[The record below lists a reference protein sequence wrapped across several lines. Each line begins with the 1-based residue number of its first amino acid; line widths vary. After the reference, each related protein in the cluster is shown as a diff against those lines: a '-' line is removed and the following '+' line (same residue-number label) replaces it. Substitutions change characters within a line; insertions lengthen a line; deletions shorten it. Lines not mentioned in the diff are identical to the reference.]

1 VINFYSLFAVFADR
15 PTRPD
20 PITRLVATILLLL
33 AMITLPAQPA
43 LATATTEL
51 VAERAITEFGAA
63 MPVGGRFEVRLAGDL
78 PQDGEFISDFWI
90 DKKSGQFIANLITT
104 KGDTSR
110 IWGVA
115 VLTVAIPVPTRR
127 MLPDEIIGEM
137 DIEIIEMPWQRVNA
151 YAVLTADEL
160 VGKQVRRMLNQGRPV
175 QLQSVIPPIVIKRG
189 QKVTIEYYQG
199 PLYLTAEGKAIADAY
214 LGQEVKVV
222 NLASKMTIV
231 GIALGDGKVEASY

>member
-1 VINFYSLFAVFADR
+1 MTHIRSLSAYPAGR
-15 PTRPD
+15 PTSPA
-20 PITRLVATILLLL
+20 PFTRLVALALLLL
-33 AMITLPAQPA
+33 AMIAIPVRPAFA
-43 LATATTEL
+43 VATTEL
-51 VAERAITEFGAA
+51 VAERAVTEFGAA
-63 MPVGGRFEVRLAGDL
+63 MPGSGQFDVRLAEDL
-78 PQDGEFISDFWI
+78 PQAGEFISDFWI
-90 DKKSGQFIANLITT
+90 DKKSGQFIANLITS
-104 KGDTSR
+104 KGDTKR

-115 VLTVAIPVPTRR
+115 VLTVSIPVPTRR

-137 DIEIIEMPWQRVNA
+137 DIEIIKMPWQRVNA

-160 VGKQVRRMLNQGRPV
+160 IGKQVRRMLNQGRPV

-231 GIALGDGKVEASY
+231 GIALGDGKVEAGY